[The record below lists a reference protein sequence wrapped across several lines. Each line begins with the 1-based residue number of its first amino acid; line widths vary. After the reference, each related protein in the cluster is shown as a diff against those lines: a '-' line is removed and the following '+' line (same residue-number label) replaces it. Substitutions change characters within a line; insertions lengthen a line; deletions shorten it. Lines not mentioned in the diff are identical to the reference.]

1 MQDLSFLAAFAIAAA
16 NIAGFA
22 FVAADKGRSLN
33 HDERYPEVF
42 FFFIASFFAA
52 LGVFV
57 GMFVF
62 RHKTRKIYFPL
73 GIGVL
78 IIQQMLLVWLA
89 MRYFVIT

>member
-1 MQDLSFLAAFAIAAA
+1 MHDLSFLVAFALAAV

-22 FVAADKGRSLN
+22 FVAADKGRSLS
-33 HDERYPEVF
+33 HEERYPEVF
-42 FFFIASFFAA
+42 FFFFASFFAA

-73 GIGVL
+73 GIGA
-78 IIQQMLLVWLA
+78 LLVQQIVLMWLA
-89 MRYFVIT
+89 MRYFVIA

>member
-1 MQDLSFLAAFAIAAA
+1 MQDISFLFAFLLAAA

-22 FVAADKGRSLN
+22 FVAADKGRSLG

-42 FFFIASFFAA
+42 FFFFASFFAA

-78 IIQQMLLVWLA
+78 LIQQVVLLWLLVQ
-89 MRYFVIT
+89 YFAIR